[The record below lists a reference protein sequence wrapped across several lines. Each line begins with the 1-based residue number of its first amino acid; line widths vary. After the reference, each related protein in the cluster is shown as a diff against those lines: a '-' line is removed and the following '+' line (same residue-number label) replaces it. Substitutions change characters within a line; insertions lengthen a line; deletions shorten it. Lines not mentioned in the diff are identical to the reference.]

1 MVFDKSKY
9 VGMNFSGFEWA
20 YFDKGIHTFSKKIAS
35 GYVKI
40 ECSEEQLTNGD
51 IEFMAESNITI
62 GVELKRKIQNR
73 WKRANP

>member
-35 GYVKI
+35 
-40 ECSEEQLTNGD
+40 
-51 IEFMAESNITI
+51 
-62 GVELKRKIQNR
+62 KRV
-73 WKRANP
+73 A